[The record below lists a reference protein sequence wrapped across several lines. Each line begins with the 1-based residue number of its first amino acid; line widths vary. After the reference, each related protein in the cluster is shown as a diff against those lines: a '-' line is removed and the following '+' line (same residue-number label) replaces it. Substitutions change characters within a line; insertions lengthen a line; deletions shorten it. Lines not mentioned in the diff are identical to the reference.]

1 MCCLALYHKYFVL
14 VLTELLL
21 AVFENHTFYPP
32 LPLPE
37 GHLFPVIAACASGR
51 CLAAA
56 SMAAIAGFFTEG
68 PGIVVSPPC
77 LGSLE
82 A

>member
-1 MCCLALYHKYFVL
+1 ML

-21 AVFENHTFYPP
+21 AAFENHTFYPP

-37 GHLFPVIAACASGR
+37 SRLFPVIAACASGR
-51 CLAAA
+51 CPAAA
-56 SMAAIAGFFTEG
+56 SIAAIAGFFTEG
-68 PGIVVSPPC
+68 LGIVVSPPC

-82 A
+82 T